1 LPFGFATGRRNANS
15 RRRRNFVAVA
25 RASRNPDP
33 RSIMTNVK
41 LQIAHQVPGRI
52 RMKIPSAKGNPELL
66 EEMKQTFGVIPGIEQ
81 VIINPATGSLV
92 LHYDTDQH
100 HEFHGH
106 LERHT
111 GGHYRPPP
119 TNEIDALASKIQ
131 QEAEFL
137 AENSHTARAV
147 VDFFKQ
153 VDQAIKS
160 GSSNTID
167 LKIVLA
173 AGIAG
178 FTIFE
183 VGATAATPVWVTLAM
198 FGLNHLIEAN
208 SPHDADGDD
217 VVSAPSTNAA
227 A

>member
-1 LPFGFATGRRNANS
+1 MS
-15 RRRRNFVAVA
+15 VAIEPSLLSADLGSV
-25 RASRNPDP
+25 
-33 RSIMTNVK
+33 MTNVK
-41 LQIAHQVPGRI
+41 LHVAHQVPGRV

-66 EEMKQTFGVIPGIEQ
+66 EQMKQTLSVIPGIEE

-100 HEFHGH
+100 DEFHGH

-111 GGHYRPPP
+111 GGHHKPAP

-137 AENSHTARAV
+137 AENSHTARVV

-153 VDQAIKS
+153 VDAGIKT
-160 GSSNTID
+160 GSHNTID

-173 AGIAG
+173 VGIAS
-178 FTIFE
+178 FTILE
-183 VGATAATPVWVTLAM
+183 VGANAATPVWVTLAM

-208 SPHDADGDD
+208 TPKGVDPDDETDDAATAN
-217 VVSAPSTNAA
+217 APA
-227 A
+227 

>member
-1 LPFGFATGRRNANS
+1 MS
-15 RRRRNFVAVA
+15 K
-25 RASRNPDP
+25 
-33 RSIMTNVK
+33 VK
-41 LQIAHQVPGRI
+41 IAHQVPGRI
-52 RMKIPSAKGNPELL
+52 RVKIASAKGNPELL
-66 EEMKQTFGVIPGIEQ
+66 EQMKQSFTAIPGIEQ
-81 VIINPATGSLV
+81 VTINPATGSMV

-106 LERHT
+106 LEQHT

-119 TNEIDALASKIQ
+119 TNEIDALATKIEM
-131 QEAEFL
+131 EAEFL

-147 VDFFKQ
+147 VDFCKQ
-153 VDQAIKS
+153 LDQQIKT

-173 AGIAG
+173 VGIAG
-178 FTIFE
+178 FTILE

-208 SPHDADGDD
+208 SPRDRDDDDA
-217 VVSAPSTNAA
+217 VTAPSATAA

>member
-1 LPFGFATGRRNANS
+1 
-15 RRRRNFVAVA
+15 
-25 RASRNPDP
+25 
-33 RSIMTNVK
+33 
-41 LQIAHQVPGRI
+41 
-52 RMKIPSAKGNPELL
+52 MKIPSAKGNPELL
-66 EEMKQTFGVIPGIEQ
+66 EEMKRTLSVIPGIEE

-100 HEFHGH
+100 DEFHGH
-106 LERHT
+106 LEHHT

-119 TNEIDALASKIQ
+119 SNEIDALASKIQ

-137 AENSHTARAV
+137 AENSHAARVV

-153 VDQAIKS
+153 VDQQIKT

-173 AGIAG
+173 VGIAS
-178 FTIFE
+178 FTILE
-183 VGATAATPVWVTLAM
+183 VGANAATPVWVTLAM

-208 SPHDADGDD
+208 SPEGVDPDETDDAATAN
-217 VVSAPSTNAA
+217 APA
-227 A
+227 

>member
-1 LPFGFATGRRNANS
+1 VA
-15 RRRRNFVAVA
+15 AVA
-25 RASRNPDP
+25 RAHRDPDP

-41 LQIAHQVPGRI
+41 VQIAHQVPGRI
-52 RMKIPSAKGNPELL
+52 RMKIPSGKGNRELL

-100 HEFHGH
+100 QEFHGH

-111 GGHYRPPP
+111 GGHHRPPP

-147 VDFFKQ
+147 VDFCKQ
-153 VDQAIKS
+153 LDQQIKT

-173 AGIAG
+173 VGIAG

-208 SPHDADGDD
+208 SPRDRDDDDA
-217 VVSAPSTNAA
+217 VNAPSATAA

>member
-1 LPFGFATGRRNANS
+1 LSCGWQWQVSVDAAMS
-15 RRRRNFVAVA
+15 VAIE
-25 RASRNPDP
+25 
-33 RSIMTNVK
+33 RSVLSSDLGSMMTNVK
-41 LQIAHQVPGRI
+41 LQVAHQVPGRV

-66 EEMKQTFGVIPGIEQ
+66 EEMKQTLSVIPGIEE

-100 HEFHGH
+100 DEFHGH
-106 LERHT
+106 LVHHT
-111 GGHYRPPP
+111 GGQHQPPP

-137 AENSHTARAV
+137 AENSHTARVV

-153 VDQAIKS
+153 VDAQIKT
-160 GSSNTID
+160 GSHNTVD

-173 AGIAG
+173 VGIASI
-178 FTIFE
+178 TILE
-183 VGATAATPVWVTLAM
+183 VGANAATPVWVTLAM

-208 SPHDADGDD
+208 TPKGADPDDETDDAATAN
-217 VVSAPSTNAA
+217 APA
-227 A
+227 